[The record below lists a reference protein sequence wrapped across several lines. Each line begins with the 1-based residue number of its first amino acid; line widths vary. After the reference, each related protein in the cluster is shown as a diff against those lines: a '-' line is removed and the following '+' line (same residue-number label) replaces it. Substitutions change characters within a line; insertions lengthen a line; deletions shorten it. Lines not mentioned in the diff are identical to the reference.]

1 MLKKTPEIYCI
12 ANVLGIWRD
21 HNVPDALE
29 QLKKLVE
36 SKERTLSDLNI
47 IENLRSVM
55 VDYIIHGEEKLND
68 QYC

>member
-1 MLKKTPEIYCI
+1 M
-12 ANVLGIWRD
+12 
-21 HNVPDALE
+21 PDALE